1 MESPAFCPPEPP
13 EPSEPLI
20 FQIKQ
25 NECSPASTTVPVSIG
40 RRGMHVQSP
49 MQDRSFDSND
59 HAQPPQGPG
68 LQPITFLAI
77 GTVFVLLQIIAL
89 AHVLNSAGNADRM
102 CGL

>member
-1 MESPAFCPPEPP
+1 
-13 EPSEPLI
+13 
-20 FQIKQ
+20 
-25 NECSPASTTVPVSIG
+25 
-40 RRGMHVQSP
+40 MHVQS
-49 MQDRSFDSND
+49 FDPND

-89 AHVLNSAGNADRM
+89 AHVLNSAGSVDRA